1 MYTTDGLHL
10 DNTDALRLNHR
21 DALLLVD
28 LQRDFLPG
36 GALGVADGD
45 QVIPVVSDLIALF
58 KARKRPILATR
69 DWHPPKHCSF
79 QPQGGPWPPHCIQQT
94 PGSGWAPGL
103 NLPPSTLIVSKGT
116 AISPDAYSGFQG
128 TDLAQQLSELNC
140 QRLFVA
146 GLATDYCVLQT
157 VLDARKLGF
166 EVQVV
171 EDAIRAVNVNPGDGI
186 RALDQI
192 LDSGAELITLQD
204 LIDANP

>member
-10 DNTDALRLNHR
+10 DNTEALHLNDS

-36 GALGVADGD
+36 GALGVAGGD
-45 QVIPVVSDLIALF
+45 QVLPVVSDLIALF
-58 KARKRPILATR
+58 TARKRPIVATR

-79 QPQGGPWPPHCIQQT
+79 RPQGGPWPPHCIQNT
-94 PGSGWAPGL
+94 PGAGWSPEL
-103 NLPPSTLIVSKGT
+103 NLPPSTLIISKGS

-128 TDLAQQLSELNC
+128 TDLGQKLLSLNC
-140 QRLFVA
+140 RRLFVA

-157 VLDARKLGF
+157 VIDARQLGF
-166 EVQVV
+166 DVQVV

-186 RALDQI
+186 RALDRM
-192 LDSGAELITLQD
+192 LDAGAELITLQD